1 MLAICITSAAR
12 CCSPFDVDAAE
23 RALKNASAGFGT
35 VLALGAPGARR
46 AKLQPVDDELLAE
59 QVAYYRA
66 RAPEF
71 DRWWERTD
79 QYTLDPEL
87 HAQWDADKRELTALV
102 DGWLAPFRGGR
113 ALDLASGTGIWTSR
127 LAQHFG
133 EVVAVDAAPEAI
145 EIARAKLPPDA
156 NVRFVAAD
164 VFAWEPDSE
173 FDVVFFSFWV
183 SHVPPDRFAAF
194 WSLVGRA
201 LAPGGRAVF
210 IDNKPRD
217 GVWPPVAP
225 DADAFVELRTD
236 LSSGV
241 AHRIVKI
248 YYEPEDLE
256 ERLAAFDWHAT
267 VTSTNRFFVAGFA
280 ER

>member
-1 MLAICITSAAR
+1 MDR
-12 CCSPFDVDAAE
+12 D
-23 RALKNASAGFGT
+23 G
-35 VLALGAPGARR
+35 
-46 AKLQPVDDELLAE
+46 DELLAE
-59 QVAYYRA
+59 QIAYYRA
-66 RAPEF
+66 RAPEY

-87 HAQWDADKRELTALV
+87 RAQWDADKRDLTALV
-102 DGWLAPFRGGR
+102 DGWLSPFRGGR
-113 ALDLASGTGIWTSR
+113 ALELACGTGIWTAR
-127 LAQHFG
+127 LAPHFA

-145 EIARAKLPPDA
+145 AIARAKLRPAA
-156 NVRFVAAD
+156 NVAFVEAD
-164 VFAWEPDSE
+164 VFAWEPDSQ

-183 SHVPPDRFAAF
+183 SHLPPDHFAPF

-225 DADAFVELRTD
+225 EADEFVQTRTD
-236 LSSGV
+236 LSSGDV
-241 AHRIVKI
+241 FRIVKI
-248 YYEPEDLE
+248 YYEPAEIE
-256 ERLAAFDWHAT
+256 ERLASLAWHPH